1 MGKPHHN
8 RWHQIIGTVIYGHLA
23 PGGLRFP
30 KTPRCFVWAGVWLAQ
45 PEVIKAL
52 HVENDGTH
60 RYPGACAYG
69 PRTAADLRPLY
80 KIIAQKYKLMIFSG
94 DTDACVPTVG
104 TEEWTSGLGF
114 PVKDGW
120 HPWHAGTNQN
130 ATAHFITAGYGGQPQ
145 APPAARVPVGACC
158 LRLHL
163 GQPSNMRESVEC

>member
-1 MGKPHHN
+1 MC
-8 RWHQIIGTVIYGHLA
+8 T
-23 PGGLRFP
+23 
-30 KTPRCFVWAGVWLAQ
+30 GVWLAQ

-130 ATAHFITAGYGGQPQ
+130 ATAHFITAGYG
-145 APPAARVPVGACC
+145 
-158 LRLHL
+158 
-163 GQPSNMRESVEC
+163 E

>member
-1 MGKPHHN
+1 M
-8 RWHQIIGTVIYGHLA
+8 
-23 PGGLRFP
+23 
-30 KTPRCFVWAGVWLAQ
+30 WAGVWLAQ

-130 ATAHFITAGYGGQPQ
+130 ATAHFITAGYGEQPQ
-145 APPAARVPVGACC
+145 APPAARVACGGLL

-163 GQPSNMRESVEC
+163 GQPYMRESVEC